1 MTSEHKAKIA
11 AANAARKGKAN
22 GKCPEGCTC
31 ARHRAYYRGGSEK
44 GRTFSD
50 QARENISR
58 GAQER
63 QYSPEETQRRSDQV
77 KAQHADPEWAAN
89 RISAVQEA
97 CTGVRCLEGCTCERH
112 SEEVSRKAAAA
123 HLGTTHS
130 AETKTKIGEGSKAAW
145 ARKTPEERS
154 QIAWDRIQKYGVSVV
169 SKTEYVLAPFLAA
182 LGYMHNDDRALVV
195 GRKFPDF
202 YDVEGNRLFE
212 YFGNHWHPRWEEEA
226 EVIGFYQALGWEC
239 TVLWESDI
247 FGWLKEHEHLVTAEQ
262 YEGTLKIASRLTG
275 LSPV

>member
-1 MTSEHKAKIA
+1 MTPEHKAKIA
-11 AANAARKGKAN
+11 AANAARRGESH
-22 GKCPEGCTC
+22 KCPPGCTC
-31 ARHRAYYRGGSEK
+31 ARHQGYHFGGSEK
-44 GRTFSD
+44 GREFSE
-50 QARENISR
+50 QGRENISQA
-58 GAQER
+58 AQER
-63 QYSPEETQRRSDQV
+63 AGQPEHKQRFAEITAAARQ
-77 KAQHADPEWAAN
+77 DPDVEARRIAAI
-89 RISAVQEA
+89 RATLSGTS
-97 CTGVRCLEGCTCERH
+97 CPEGCPCEKH

-130 AETKTKIGEGSKAAW
+130 AETKAKISEGSKAAW

-262 YEGTLKIASRLTG
+262 YEGTMRIARRLTG